1 METIDYYNNQAEQ
14 FIAATLSVDMETL
27 YQPFL
32 ESLPNNAHILDLG
45 CGSGRDTLAFIKKG
59 YNVNAIDYSE
69 ALVNKAAELTGIN
82 VRHQSFYEL
91 DDNDQYDGVW
101 ACASLLHCDR
111 NRLPDVLKRI
121 LNALRRGGVCY
132 MSFKYG
138 STDREK
144 DGRSFT
150 DLNEVQ
156 SKDLLEQFS
165 NVELLK
171 QWVTVDRR
179 PDRDEEWLNIL
190 WKKPR

>member
-1 METIDYYNNQAEQ
+1 MKTIDYYSIHVEQ
-14 FIAATLSVDMETL
+14 FIQVTLNVDMEDL

-32 ESLPNNAHILDLG
+32 ESLPTNAHILDLG
-45 CGSGRDTLAFIKKG
+45 CGSGRDTLAFINKG
-59 YNVNAIDYSE
+59 YIVDAIDYSE
-69 ALVNKAAELTGIN
+69 VLVKKSSELTGVN
-82 VRHQSFYEL
+82 VRNQSFYEL

-156 SKDLLEQFS
+156 SQDLLEQFL
-165 NVELLK
+165 NVEILK
-171 QWVTVDRR
+171 QWITVDKR
-179 PDRDEEWLNIL
+179 PDQDEKWLNIL
-190 WKKPR
+190 WKKQC

>member
-1 METIDYYNNQAEQ
+1 MKTIDYYSIHVEQ
-14 FIAATLSVDMETL
+14 FIQVTLNVDMEDL

-32 ESLPNNAHILDLG
+32 ESLPTNAHILDLG
-45 CGSGRDTLAFIKKG
+45 CGSGRDTLAFINKG
-59 YNVNAIDYSE
+59 YIVDAIDYSE
-69 ALVNKAAELTGIN
+69 VLVKKSSELTGVN
-82 VRHQSFYEL
+82 VRNQSFYEL

-156 SKDLLEQFS
+156 SQDLLEQFL
-165 NVELLK
+165 NVEILK
-171 QWVTVDRR
+171 QWITVDKR
-179 PDRDEEWLNIL
+179 PDRDEKWLNIL
-190 WKKPR
+190 WKKQC

>member
-1 METIDYYNNQAEQ
+1 MKTIDYYSIHVEQ
-14 FIAATLSVDMETL
+14 FIQATLNVDMENL

-32 ESLPNNAHILDLG
+32 ESLPTNAHILDLG
-45 CGSGRDTLAFIKKG
+45 CGSGRDTLAFINKG
-59 YNVNAIDYSE
+59 YIVDAIDYSE
-69 ALVNKAAELTGIN
+69 VLVKKASELTGVN
-82 VRHQSFYEL
+82 VRNQSFYEL

-121 LNALRRGGVCY
+121 YNALRRGGVCY

-156 SKDLLEQFS
+156 SQDLLEQFL
-165 NVELLK
+165 NVEILK
-171 QWVTVDRR
+171 QWITVDKR
-179 PDRDEEWLNIL
+179 PDRDEKWLNIL
-190 WKKPR
+190 WKKQC

>member
-1 METIDYYNNQAEQ
+1 MKKIDYYSIHVEQ
-14 FIAATLSVDMETL
+14 FIQATLNVDMEDL

-32 ESLPNNAHILDLG
+32 ESLPTNAHILDLG
-45 CGSGRDTLAFIKKG
+45 CGSGRDTLAFINKG
-59 YNVNAIDYSE
+59 YIVDAIDYSE
-69 ALVNKAAELTGIN
+69 VLVKKSSELTGVN
-82 VRHQSFYEL
+82 VRNQSFYEL

-121 LNALRRGGVCY
+121 LNALRHGGVCY

-156 SKDLLEQFS
+156 SQDLLEQFP
-165 NVELLK
+165 NVEILK
-171 QWVTVDRR
+171 QWITVDKR
-179 PDRDEEWLNIL
+179 PDRDEKWLNIL
-190 WKKPR
+190 WKKQC

>member
-1 METIDYYNNQAEQ
+1 MKKIDYYSIHVEQ
-14 FIAATLSVDMETL
+14 FIQVTLNVDMEDL

-32 ESLPNNAHILDLG
+32 ESLPTNAHILDLG
-45 CGSGRDTLAFIKKG
+45 CGSGRDTLAFINKG
-59 YNVNAIDYSE
+59 YIVDAIDYSE
-69 ALVNKAAELTGIN
+69 VLVKKSSELTGVN
-82 VRHQSFYEL
+82 VRNQSFYEL

-156 SKDLLEQFS
+156 SQDLLEQFL
-165 NVELLK
+165 NVEILK
-171 QWVTVDRR
+171 QWITVDKR
-179 PDRDEEWLNIL
+179 PDRDEKWLNIL
-190 WKKPR
+190 WKKQC

>member
-1 METIDYYNNQAEQ
+1 METIDYYNKQAEQ
-14 FIAATLSVDMETL
+14 FIAATFRVDMETL

-32 ESLPNNAHILDLG
+32 DNLPNNAHILDLG

-69 ALVNKAAELTGIN
+69 ALVNKTSELTGIN
-82 VRHQSFYEL
+82 IRHQSFYEL
-91 DDNDQYDGVW
+91 DDIDQYDGVW
-101 ACASLLHCDR
+101 ACASLLHCER

-190 WKKPR
+190 WKKLC